1 MRPHDSARKNRTFRS
16 GAFTLAEV
24 MVCILLIVLSMG
36 SILMMNLRSAKILR
50 ASREVA
56 AASQMLQQRV
66 EMARDR
72 SWSEVASSQA
82 LAALMQTATDSEPEM
97 SASNVSERMTVTVP
111 KATADGL
118 VETDRSMSILR
129 SAGKV
134 SVEKSGDFTAEPT
147 LLFEGTA
154 TWRDTAGVH
163 QRVLR
168 TVICRFGLTRSG
180 IVGTVIGRP
189 GSQRTSSAP

>member
-1 MRPHDSARKNRTFRS
+1 
-16 GAFTLAEV
+16 
-24 MVCILLIVLSMG
+24 MVSILLIVLSMG
-36 SILMMNLRSAKILR
+36 SILMMNLRAARLLR

-72 SWSEVASSQA
+72 PWSEVASSQA
-82 LAALMQTATDSEPEM
+82 LATLMQKPTDSEPEM
-97 SASNVSERMTVTVP
+97 TDSNVAERWRVTVP
-111 KATADGL
+111 KPTAEGL
-118 VETDRSMSILR
+118 AETDRSLSILR

-134 SVEKSGDFTAEPT
+134 SVEESADFTAEAT
-147 LLFEGTA
+147 LLFEGTT
-154 TWRDTAGVH
+154 TWRDTTGVH

-189 GSQRTSSAP
+189 HSQRAASAP

>member
-1 MRPHDSARKNRTFRS
+1 MNRTFRS
-16 GAFTLAEV
+16 GAFTLTEV
-24 MVCILLIVLSMG
+24 MISIVLIVLSMG
-36 SILMMNLRSAKILR
+36 SILMLNLRSARILR

-56 AASQMLQQRV
+56 AASQILQQRV
-66 EMARDR
+66 EMAREH

-97 SASNVSERMTVTVP
+97 SDSNVSERMRVTVP

-118 VETDRSMSILR
+118 VETDRSMSLLR
-129 SAGKV
+129 SGGKV
-134 SVEKSGDFTAEPT
+134 VVEQSGDFTAEPT

-154 TWRDTAGVH
+154 TWRDTTGVH
-163 QRVLR
+163 QRTLR

-189 GSQRTSSAP
+189 GSQRASSAP